1 MRPSAGA
8 VAPKR
13 GEAESAADAL
23 SAAIATLL
31 ERLRQRRPRIHCMT
45 NNVAQAFTANVLLA
59 AGAVPSMSIA
69 PEEIEAFV
77 GRAGALLVNLGTFDA
92 ERRAGLPLALEAAA
106 KARIPVV
113 LDPVLIEASPGRL
126 ALALEILRGKP
137 AVIRLNT
144 AELAALAGAAPDR
157 TGVCRLAR
165 ETGAVIALTGEAD
178 LVSDGARLVT
188 IRNGHSLMAQVTA
201 MGCAA
206 GALIAAALACAGD
219 ALTAAAAGLG
229 ALGIA
234 GEIAGETARG
244 PGSFAVGILDALAG
258 LDAETLARR
267 ARLDL
272 AAAREASS

>member
-1 MRPSAGA
+1 MAGSRSCPTVVSTA
-8 VAPKR
+8 APK
-13 GEAESAADAL
+13 
-23 SAAIATLL
+23 T
-31 ERLRQRRPRIHCMT
+31 
-45 NNVAQAFTANVLLA
+45 VAST
-59 AGAVPSMSIA
+59 
-69 PEEIEAFV
+69 
-77 GRAGALLVNLGTFDA
+77 
-92 ERRAGLPLALEAAA
+92 
-106 KARIPVV
+106 
-113 LDPVLIEASPGRL
+113 
-126 ALALEILRGKP
+126 
-137 AVIRLNT
+137 
-144 AELAALAGAAPDR
+144 
-157 TGVCRLAR
+157 
-165 ETGAVIALTGEAD
+165 
-178 LVSDGARLVT
+178 
-188 IRNGHSLMAQVTA
+188 MAQVTA